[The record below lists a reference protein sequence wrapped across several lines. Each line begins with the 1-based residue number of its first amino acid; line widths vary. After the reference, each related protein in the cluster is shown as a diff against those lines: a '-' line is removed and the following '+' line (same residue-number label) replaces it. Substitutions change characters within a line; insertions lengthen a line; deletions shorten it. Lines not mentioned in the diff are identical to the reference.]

1 MSHCAACVSVAQCTS
16 SGGAPFAPAFAAAIN
31 CRAAPALATAAHIS
45 MFGWLVY
52 RKLAF
57 GAAADGTGQCQMRL
71 ACVGM
76 YVRLLELKP
85 QSTADNV
92 NADSV
97 HPFCVYT

>member
-1 MSHCAACVSVAQCTS
+1 
-16 SGGAPFAPAFAAAIN
+16 
-31 CRAAPALATAAHIS
+31 